1 MSEEKVQEKIQSVT
15 PQQIEQWKQQHG
27 EIYLLEGDDLAV
39 YCKKPG
45 RPVMARFVKEM
56 QRDLYSASQN
66 MLSACLVHPSMDALL
81 AVAKE
86 KPGVILSL
94 AGELNELAG
103 TTTSFCPRS
112 YRPS

>member
-1 MSEEKVQEKIQSVT
+1 
-15 PQQIEQWKQQHG
+15 
-27 EIYLLEGDDLAV
+27 
-39 YCKKPG
+39 
-45 RPVMARFVKEM
+45 MARFVKEM

-103 TTTSFCPRS
+103 TTTSFLS
-112 YRPS
+112 KKL